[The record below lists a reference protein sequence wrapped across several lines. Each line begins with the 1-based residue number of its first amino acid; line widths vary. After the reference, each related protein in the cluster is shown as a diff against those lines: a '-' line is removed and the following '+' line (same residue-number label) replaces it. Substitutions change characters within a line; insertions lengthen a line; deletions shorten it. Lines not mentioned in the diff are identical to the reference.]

1 MVKAKIFFSSIA
13 LFLLFVLQ
21 ACGPDFNTDF
31 DPPPPDAIIEDIFPQ
46 IINDW
51 QRKIENPKMSFPYKA
66 AIANY
71 GDGRIIIDAIRSPN
85 KGAADNYFKKAIV
98 PNFDKMKNHYRGNIN
113 GSWSASGTD
122 DKGRRW
128 YAWVNNNWIFM
139 INGSNKE
146 NFKMAIDAFK
156 YVEE

>member
-1 MVKAKIFFSSIA
+1 MNMKVNFSLLAVLLS
-13 LFLLFVLQ
+13 LFLSG
-21 ACGPDFNTDF
+21 CGPNFNTDF
-31 DPPPPDAIIEDIFPQ
+31 EPPPPDATIDNIFPKT
-46 IINDW
+46 INDW
-51 QRKIENPKMSFPYKA
+51 MRKIENPKMRFPYKA
-66 AIANY
+66 AVANY
-71 GDGRIIIDAIRSPN
+71 GDGRITIDAIRSPN

-98 PNFDKMKNHYRGNIN
+98 PNFDKMKNHFRGNIN
-113 GSWSASGTD
+113 GKWSASGTD

-139 INGSNKE
+139 ISGNNKE